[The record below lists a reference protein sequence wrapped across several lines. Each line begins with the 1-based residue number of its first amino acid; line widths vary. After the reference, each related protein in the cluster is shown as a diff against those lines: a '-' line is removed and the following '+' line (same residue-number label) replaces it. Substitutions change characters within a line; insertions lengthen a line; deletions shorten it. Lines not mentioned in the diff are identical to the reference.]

1 MLRRLDASSA
11 PFGVR
16 DAQIAGAAGLNVVMD
31 RFTKIEH
38 TRFAGVLRL
47 AGFNASV
54 ITARR

>member
-11 PFGVR
+11 SFGVR

-31 RFTKIEH
+31 RCTKIEH
-38 TRFAGVLRL
+38 TRFAGVLHL